1 MDYYSWIYPH
11 SLPYG
16 GVIIQ
21 TRWTSYEQLKNLNLG
36 HRFSGVLF
44 HQDKPHE
51 SNTEGE
57 RNQYPGN
64 IQI

>member
-44 HQDKPHE
+44 H
-51 SNTEGE
+51 
-57 RNQYPGN
+57 
-64 IQI
+64 